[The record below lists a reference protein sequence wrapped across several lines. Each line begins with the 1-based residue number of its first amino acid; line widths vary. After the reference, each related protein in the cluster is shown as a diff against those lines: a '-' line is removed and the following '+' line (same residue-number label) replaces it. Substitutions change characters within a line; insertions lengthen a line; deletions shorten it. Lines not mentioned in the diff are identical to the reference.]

1 MSEFNIIGK
10 RVPKQDGVARVTG
23 RAVYTDDIKLPQMLH
38 GKILRSPLPHARIV
52 NIDTSKAKQ
61 IAGVK
66 AVITAADLPRSGF
79 GYGKDNSP
87 LKLDKVRCVGDEV
100 AAVAAIDENT
110 ADEALSLIEVEYE
123 ELPAVYDP
131 EEALLDGAPVIHE
144 KAKNNISFNWTFNK
158 GDVDRVIEE
167 ADVVVQDRFRTQYI
181 NACPLEPHICLASF
195 DASGNLTVWVPI
207 HFAFMF
213 RKDVSEVLG
222 IPWSKVRVIQPTIGG
237 SFGSKIDTEPFH
249 FICIALAQKTGKPV
263 KIAFTREE
271 EFLAARPR
279 QPMILDI
286 RMAAKKDGTLLARDV
301 HIISDNGAYNAWG
314 SHALLAAM
322 MSVTSLYRVPNV
334 RFVGDVV
341 YTNKPYGGS
350 VRGFGN
356 PQATF
361 AIESQMDILA
371 EKLGIDPLE
380 LRLKNANQPGDVT
393 VQDVKITSCG
403 LVESIQKATE
413 RIGWSEKRGK
423 GGNRGVGLA
432 GLIHVGGGAR
442 IYKSD
447 GCGAI
452 VKIDDGGDITVIVG
466 SSELGQGSETVQA
479 MMVAEELGASL
490 EDVRVINSDTAIK
503 PWDVGSHASRS
514 TFISG
519 MAIKSAAAKAKRQLF
534 EAAAQ
539 KLEARVEDLDSRE
552 SKIFVKGSPDRF
564 LTFGQ
569 AARAALLRTGGDV
582 IVEKYF
588 YDPPN
593 VEMDRNF
600 FGNVSATYAFGSH
613 AAEVKVDPETGAV
626 EVVRV
631 AAAHD
636 VGRALNPM
644 GLEAQIEG
652 GVAMALGYATM
663 EEIQVKNG
671 VIQNPS
677 LLDYRI
683 PTVQDVPVV
692 DPIIV
697 ETLDPDG
704 PFGAKGMG
712 ECSTVPTAP
721 AIANAVYDA
730 TGVRIKDLPITPEKV
745 LRALEESKATSKDR
759 DSR

>member
-10 RVPKQDGVARVTG
+10 RIRKQDGVARVTG
-23 RAVYTDDIKLPQMLH
+23 RAVYTDDIRLPQMLH
-38 GKILRSPLPHARIV
+38 GKILRSPLAHARIV
-52 NIDTSKAKQ
+52 NIDTSKARRVP
-61 IAGVK
+61 GVK
-66 AVITAADLPRSGF
+66 AVITAADLPRTGF

-87 LKLDKVRCVGDEV
+87 LKLDKVRCIGDEV

-110 ADEALSLIEVEYE
+110 AEEALSLIQVEYE

-131 EEALLDGAPVIHE
+131 EEALREGAPLVHE
-144 KAKNNISFNWTFNK
+144 RSKNNISFTWTFNK
-158 GDVDRVIEE
+158 GDVDRVIDE
-167 ADVVVQDRFRTQYI
+167 ADVVVEDRFRTQYI

-195 DASGNLTVWVPI
+195 EASGDLTVWVPI

-249 FICIALAQKTGKPV
+249 FICIALAKVTGKPV

-286 RMAAKKDGTLLARDV
+286 RQAARKDGTLLARDV

-361 AIESQMDILA
+361 AIESQLDILA
-371 EKLGIDPLE
+371 EKLGMDPLE

-403 LVESIQKATE
+403 LTESIEKVAQ

-423 GGNRGVGLA
+423 RGNRGVGLA
-432 GLIHVGGGAR
+432 SLIHVGGGAR

-479 MMVAEELGASL
+479 MMAAEELGAKL
-490 EDVRVINSDTAIK
+490 EDIRIINSDTAIK

-519 MAIKSAAAKAKRQLF
+519 MAIRGAATQARKQLF
-534 EAAAQ
+534 EAAAS
-539 KLEARVEDLDSRE
+539 KLEARPEDLESRD
-552 SKIFVKGSPDRF
+552 SKIFVKGSPERF

-582 IVEKYF
+582 IVAKYF

-593 VEMDRNF
+593 VEMSKDF

-613 AAEVKVDPETGAV
+613 AVEVEVDPETGAV
-626 EVVRV
+626 DVLRV

-652 GVAMALGYATM
+652 GVAMAVGYATT
-663 EEIQVKNG
+663 EEVQVRDG
-671 VIQNPS
+671 AIQNAS

-683 PTVQDVPVV
+683 PTVRDVPVV
-692 DPIIV
+692 EPIIV
-697 ETLDPDG
+697 ETVDPEG

-745 LRALEESKATSKDR
+745 LRALEKAKGGTIDE
-759 DSR
+759 

>member
-1 MSEFNIIGK
+1 M
-10 RVPKQDGVARVTG
+10 
-23 RAVYTDDIKLPQMLH
+23 
-38 GKILRSPLPHARIV
+38 
-52 NIDTSKAKQ
+52 
-61 IAGVK
+61 
-66 AVITAADLPRSGF
+66 
-79 GYGKDNSP
+79 
-87 LKLDKVRCVGDEV
+87 
-100 AAVAAIDENT
+100 AAIDDNT
-110 ADEALSLIEVEYE
+110 AEEALSLIQIEYE
-123 ELPAVYDP
+123 QLPAVYDP
-131 EEALLDGAPVIHE
+131 EEAQREGAPLVHE
-144 KAKNNISFNWTFNK
+144 RSKNNVSFSWTFNK
-158 GDVDRVIEE
+158 GDVEGAIAE
-167 ADVVVQDRFRTQYI
+167 ADVVVEDRFRTQYI

-195 DASGNLTVWVPI
+195 DQAGNLAVWVPI

-213 RKDVSEVLG
+213 RKDVAEVMG
-222 IPWSKVRVIQPTIGG
+222 MPWSKVRVIQPAIGG

-249 FICIALAQKTGKPV
+249 FICIALAQKTGRPV

-314 SHALLAAM
+314 SHALFAAM

-371 EKLGIDPLE
+371 QKLGIDPLE

-403 LVESIQKATE
+403 LAESIEKVAQ
-413 RIGWSEKRGK
+413 RIGWSEHHGK
-423 GGNRGVGLA
+423 GGNRGVGVA
-432 GLIHVGGGAR
+432 SLIHVGGGAR

-452 VKIDDGGDITVIVG
+452 VKIDDGGDITVIIG

-479 MMVAEELGASL
+479 MMAAEELGARL
-490 EDVRVINSDTAIK
+490 EDIRVINSDTAIK

-519 MAIKSAAAKAKRQLF
+519 MAIKRAAEQAKKQLF

-539 KLEARVEDLDSRE
+539 KLEARPEDLESLD

-569 AARAALLRTGGDV
+569 AARADLLRTGGDV
-582 IVEKYF
+582 IVAKYF

-593 VEMDRNF
+593 VELDRGF

-626 EVVRV
+626 DVVRI

-652 GVAMALGYATM
+652 GVAMGFGYAMT
-663 EEIQVKNG
+663 EELQVKNG
-671 VIQNPS
+671 VIQNVS
-677 LLDYRI
+677 LLDYRV
-683 PTVQDVPVV
+683 PTVQDVPAI
-692 DPIIV
+692 DPIII
-697 ETLDPDG
+697 ETIDPIG

-721 AIANAVYDA
+721 AIANAIYDA

-745 LRALEESKATSKDR
+745 LRALEEAKETSKDGSEGGLI
-759 DSR
+759 DE